1 MNIRPAELDVKRF
14 LRAALRQRAR
24 AVVSLEVK
32 ARAVGLLSE
41 DQHITDA
48 RVFKRAKK
56 SLGIKSL
63 RAGFGARSRYLWQLP
78 QLNQEAQ
85 EEEAAPQPQLPIDW
99 VEGVARLDFDRP
111 PNDVPRHRWRQFVED
126 CNKLPEALGE
136 LGRSRRPTTLGRDGS
151 IRLCA
156 QAPLDYLGSAG
167 LIWAINGGRLLELH
181 RDWAVIDVPVHGS
194 KRIFSRR
201 NVDPAKIALPWA
213 KQTSSRPPQPAIG
226 LSQSWPS
233 PEPIDVPCQ
242 WSAPRLELNRGRG
255 SP

>member
-1 MNIRPAELDVKRF
+1 MNIRPAESDVKRF

-63 RAGFGARSRYLWQLP
+63 RAGFGARSRWLWQLP

-99 VEGVARLDFDRP
+99 ALSIQVVLSSSGRLAGVDRP
-111 PNDVPRHRWRQFVED
+111 QGRGGLLLARISGPITDQDHG
-126 CNKLPEALGE
+126 LALFGG
-136 LGRSRRPTTLGRDGS
+136 LCPRDGAFVGLGVLDNVVACGKG
-151 IRLCA
+151 RRR
-156 QAPLDYLGSAG
+156 QADRERTGEH
-167 LIWAINGGRLLELH
+167 NFRFHE
-181 RDWAVIDVPVHGS
+181 
-194 KRIFSRR
+194 
-201 NVDPAKIALPWA
+201 
-213 KQTSSRPPQPAIG
+213 
-226 LSQSWPS
+226 
-233 PEPIDVPCQ
+233 
-242 WSAPRLELNRGRG
+242 
-255 SP
+255 

>member
-1 MNIRPAELDVKRF
+1 M
-14 LRAALRQRAR
+14 
-24 AVVSLEVK
+24 K

-63 RAGFGARSRYLWQLP
+63 RAGFGARSRWLWQLP

-99 VEGVARLDFDRP
+99 VEGVARLDSDRP

-126 CNKLPEALGE
+126 CNKFLRPSENWAERAARLGWDAMALFG
-136 LGRSRRPTTLGRDGS
+136 
-151 IRLCA
+151 CA
-156 QAPLDYLGSAG
+156 PKQPLDYLGSAG
-167 LIWAINGGRLLELH
+167 LLWAINGGRLLELH
-181 RDWAVIDVPVHGS
+181 RDWAVIDVPVRGS

-201 NVDPAKIALPWA
+201 NVDPAKITLP
-213 KQTSSRPPQPAIG
+213 
-226 LSQSWPS
+226 
-233 PEPIDVPCQ
+233 
-242 WSAPRLELNRGRG
+242 
-255 SP
+255 

>member
-1 MNIRPAELDVKRF
+1 MNIRPAESDVKRF

-63 RAGFGARSRYLWQLP
+63 RAGFGARSRWLWQLP

-99 VEGVARLDFDRP
+99 VEGVARLDSDRP

-126 CNKLPEALGE
+126 CNKFLSPSENWAERAARLGWDAMALFG
-136 LGRSRRPTTLGRDGS
+136 
-151 IRLCA
+151 CA
-156 QAPLDYLGSAG
+156 PKRPLDYLGSAG
-167 LIWAINGGRLLELH
+167 LVWAINGGRLVELH

-194 KRIFSRR
+194 QRTFSRR
-201 NVDPAKIALPWA
+201 NVDAAKITLPWA
-213 KQTSSRPPQPAIG
+213 KQTSSRQPAALG
-226 LSQSWPS
+226 RQGARKAGRPQSP
-233 PEPIDVPCQ
+233 
-242 WSAPRLELNRGRG
+242 
-255 SP
+255 